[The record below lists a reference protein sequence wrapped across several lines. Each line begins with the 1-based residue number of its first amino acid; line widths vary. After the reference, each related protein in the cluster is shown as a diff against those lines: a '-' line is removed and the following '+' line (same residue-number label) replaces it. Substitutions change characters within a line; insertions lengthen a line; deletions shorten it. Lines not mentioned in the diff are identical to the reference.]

1 MRVCIVQHDIVWE
14 NPAENIRRM
23 DARLNAAPRA
33 DLYVLAE
40 MWATGFGADLK
51 EAKDFNTTLHWMKR
65 KARELGAALVGSM
78 AIEEGNSCYNRA
90 VFVKPDD
97 TVEHYDKRHLFAPGG
112 EKENFAPGNERVV
125 VEWGGVRFL
134 LQVCYDLRFPVWSR
148 NHEDY
153 DVAIY
158 VANWP
163 VKRMVAWDTLLRARA
178 IENQCYVVGVN
189 RVGSDPKAEYEGG
202 SVIVDAYGQTVAD
215 CGRGTEGYAVC
226 DLDMERLQ
234 TFREKFPVLKDR
246 DDFRIIIEH

>member
-97 TVEHYDKRHLFAPGG
+97 TVEHYDKRPLFAPGG

-189 RVGSDPKAEYEGG
+189 RVGKDPSCEYCGE
-202 SVIVDAYGQTVAD
+202 SAIINPYGQTVVACEKD
-215 CGRGTEGYAVC
+215 KECSVEATF
-226 DLDMERLQ
+226 DMKGLEA
-234 TFREKFPVLKDR
+234 FRAKFPVLNEKDK
-246 DDFRIIIEH
+246 FEII